1 MFEFECEGKNG
12 INKLSL
18 TTDDFEKFSK
28 VMGLVDKFSRDEEE
42 VKPIFTI
49 ENYNNGKYVIHCDT
63 EEKAKIFCEYLDD
76 NWEKWQNWESGID
89 YMDEYNW
96 KFCKE
101 NTCYN
106 FYRGEFDAIE
116 YYENEGY
123 AILEFDDYD
132 WSDWED

>member
-49 ENYNNGKYVIHCDT
+49 ENYNNGKYVMHCDT
-63 EEKAKIFCEYLDD
+63 EKKAKIFCEYLDD
-76 NWEKWQNWESGID
+76 NWQKWRSDISYID
-89 YMDEYNW
+89 ENNW
-96 KFCKE
+96 KFFKE
-101 NTCYN
+101 NTCFN
-106 FYRGEFDAIE
+106 FYRGEFEDIE
-116 YYENEGY
+116 HCLDKNYI
-123 AILEFDDYD
+123 ILEFDNFD
-132 WSDWED
+132 WSDYTG